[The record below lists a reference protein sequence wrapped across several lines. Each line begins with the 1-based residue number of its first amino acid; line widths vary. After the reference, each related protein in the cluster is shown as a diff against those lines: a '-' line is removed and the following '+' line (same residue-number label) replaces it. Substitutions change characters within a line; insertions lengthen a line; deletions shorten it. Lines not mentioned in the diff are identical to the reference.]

1 MRRSGAALALLLT
14 IAASGARAQPVD
26 DSRSV
31 IAFTQT
37 DAWAMAYV
45 TSATLMTGFGETPEL
60 AAGSTLLGGELG
72 HIPRLSDAE
81 QRVGLGG
88 IKQED
93 LNKSPVA
100 GRARLWVGLPYGW
113 VGELGYTPPVEIDG
127 ARPRDLISAALGRR
141 WLQREHWS
149 LSTRVHGQIGGA
161 SGDITCPAAVA
172 VSSDPAV
179 NPFGCLEPSRDH
191 IRMRYHAAEVTAAFG
206 AANSPWRGHATL
218 AAARFEPEV
227 QIRAEQRS
235 VRNRS
240 VLVSSGTRPYLALGL
255 SHAAAAHWQWSAEL
269 LYVPLE
275 VHRPGADLAT
285 EAFWSLRL
293 MLRRGIGND

>member
-1 MRRSGAALALLLT
+1 MKRVGAVLALLLT
-14 IAASGARAQPVD
+14 LVCSSVQAQPVD

-60 AAGSTLLGGELG
+60 AAGKGMISAELG

-93 LNKSPVA
+93 LNKSPLA
-100 GRARLWVGLPYGW
+100 GRARLWLGLPYGL
-113 VGELGYTPPVEIDG
+113 VAELGYTPPIEIDG
-127 ARPRDLISAALGRR
+127 ARPRDLFSAALGRR
-141 WLQREHWS
+141 WIAREQWS
-149 LSTRVHGQIGGA
+149 LSTRVHAQIGGA
-161 SGDITCPAAVA
+161 GGDITCPAAVA
-172 VSSDPAV
+172 ASNDPAA

-206 AANSPWRGHATL
+206 PPAASWRGYATL

-240 VLVSSGTRPYLALGL
+240 VLVSSGARPYFALGL
-255 SHAAAAHWQWSAEL
+255 THVAGARWQGSTEL
-269 LYVPLE
+269 LYVPLK
-275 VHRPGADLAT
+275 VNRPGASTAT

-293 MLRRGIGND
+293 MIRRRIGGD